1 MSLKG
6 VFADSGSWKL
16 PIVVAF
22 LIVGCSTLGLGV
34 KIRVEP
40 LVAETYPPHSKD
52 FPIQP
57 LDSKPA
63 RPYVKIAKLI
73 ATTQSDDEEEVRL
86 KILKKARPLG
96 ADAVIMGKADVLKH
110 MGHPRYQST
119 LTPEVRYSIMT
130 GGPGSGIPLFFDPW
144 TYVQTASDG
153 TVWTLYLSGTAIRY
167 VSSSKTAER
176 FPDTKRIDSYTG
188 FVLSPEFPDF
198 S

>member
-1 MSLKG
+1 M
-6 VFADSGSWKL
+6 
-16 PIVVAF
+16 IVAPVLF
-22 LIVGCSTLGLGV
+22 VGCSYLGLGIKVRV
-34 KIRVEP
+34 KPI
-40 LVAETYPPHSKD
+40 ATETYPPHTKD

-57 LDSKPA
+57 LDAKPT

-73 ATTQSDDEEEVRL
+73 ATTHSDDEDEVRE
-86 KILKKARPLG
+86 KILQKARPLG

-119 LTPEVRYSIMT
+119 LTPEVRYSVMT

-167 VSSSKTAER
+167 EPNESTA
-176 FPDTKRIDSYTG
+176 K
-188 FVLSPEFPDF
+188 L
-198 S
+198 